1 MKFLVINRVHSMS
14 YFNTKI
20 EELILETESNI
31 YDLEK
36 MIFSGHYNFL
46 GKDFKVLSKQS
57 VVILYSFWE
66 GFVQDI
72 FNIFFKEVDGSIDT
86 YFELNNDFMVSQIE
100 KKFRQFENYPKN
112 NKNKIKFHE
121 SYFKFS
127 IETKHNI
134 EFNVDSKNNVGLEV
148 LNNLL
153 EMHGIKTIEEHWK
166 NKGYSHPNLTVK
178 QLLDKILFIR
188 NNTAHG
194 NKIMTDVII
203 KQTEFDQYKRLI
215 IDLIHELG
223 NLFIECINNKTYLKS
238 SQ

>member
-1 MKFLVINRVHSMS
+1 MS
-14 YFNTKI
+14 DFDTQI
-20 EELILETESNI
+20 EELISETESNI

-36 MIFSGHYNFL
+36 MIFSGHYSFL
-46 GKDFKVLSKQS
+46 DKDFKVLSKQS

-72 FNIFFKEVDGSIDT
+72 FNIFFKEVDRSINT

-100 KKFRQFENYPKN
+100 RNFRQFENYPKN
-112 NKNKIKFHE
+112 NKKKIEFHE

-127 IETKHNI
+127 IETKHDIKFNI
-134 EFNVDSKNNVGLEV
+134 DSKNNVGLEV
-148 LNNLL
+148 LNSLL
-153 EMHGIKTIEEHWK
+153 EMHGIEIIQNHWK
-166 NKGYSHPNLTVK
+166 EKGYSHPNLTVK

-203 KQTEFDQYKRLI
+203 EQAEFDQYKRLI
-215 IDLIHELG
+215 IDLMHELG
-223 NLFIECINNKTYLKS
+223 KLFIECIRNKTYLKS
-238 SQ
+238 TQ

>member
-1 MKFLVINRVHSMS
+1 MS

>member
-72 FNIFFKEVDGSIDT
+72 FNIFFKEVDGSINT